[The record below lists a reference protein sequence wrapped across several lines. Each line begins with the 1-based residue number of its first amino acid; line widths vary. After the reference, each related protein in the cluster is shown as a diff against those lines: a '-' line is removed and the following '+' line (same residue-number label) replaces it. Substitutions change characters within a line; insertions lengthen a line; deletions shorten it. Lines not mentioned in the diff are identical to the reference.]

1 MTDWN
6 PLIDAAS
13 KILLAVAVAV
23 PGIIAALIAR
33 AAYRSS
39 VANGKRN
46 EAQGQKQDAQ
56 NEALLAQGGE
66 IHANGARL
74 EAAVAENTDISTKA
88 FHEANT
94 VNLKLEKL
102 GLAHEK
108 AIVENTAVHQKL
120 HDIATAAVAAAMAA
134 AREAVDDSRRTS

>member
-1 MTDWN
+1 MVDWN
-6 PLIDAAS
+6 PLIVALSA
-13 KILLAVAVAV
+13 ILLALAAAV
-23 PGIIAALIAR
+23 PGYL
-33 AAYRSS
+33 AY
-39 VANGKRN
+39 VTAKANGRQSDR
-46 EAQGQKQDAQ
+46 QGHKQDAQ